1 MMLFLLLEVV
11 GWLRVLVEG
20 CVMLGKSCGATAHAG
35 RPNSVSYSNLYILRN
50 LELFWFSML
59 FMFAPSLYLH
69 QYDIEIITLSLNFQ
83 IFTWML

>member
-1 MMLFLLLEVV
+1 M
-11 GWLRVLVEG
+11 EG

-35 RPNSVSYSNLYILRN
+35 RPNSVSYSNLYIKRLAN
-50 LELFWFSML
+50 LKLFWFSML